1 MSFNMDGSS
10 IDGNCRVGV
19 GYIARGQNEDNEIV
33 ETETDDSLGKW
44 DFRYG
49 DFGIWKNDQ
58 IRMAV
63 SDLTT

>member
-1 MSFNMDGSS
+1 MDGSS
-10 IDGNCRVGV
+10 IDGNCRVSRGMV

-63 SDLTT
+63 SDPTT